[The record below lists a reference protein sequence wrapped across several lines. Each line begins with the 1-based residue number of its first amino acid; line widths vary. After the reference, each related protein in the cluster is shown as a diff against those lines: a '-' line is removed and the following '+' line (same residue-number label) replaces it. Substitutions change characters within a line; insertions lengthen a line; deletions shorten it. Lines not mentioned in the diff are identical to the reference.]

1 MNQLFVRLMKSLEL
15 ILMTATLT
23 VLAVAL
29 TIQSQQNVA
38 AFNEKNNNFVSNS
51 HNHLRIGDFEGGPE
65 EIQSSSGSVYNDED
79 RHSSSNYNSE
89 RGENGNGYERN
100 NDHAKPNG
108 NGNGNGHN
116 GDETEP

>member
-1 MNQLFVRLMKSLEL
+1 MRKTITLSPIPTIIYEQR
-15 ILMTATLT
+15 IL
-23 VLAVAL
+23 
-29 TIQSQQNVA
+29 
-38 AFNEKNNNFVSNS
+38 K
-51 HNHLRIGDFEGGPE
+51 GGAE

-100 NDHAKPNG
+100 NDHSKPDG